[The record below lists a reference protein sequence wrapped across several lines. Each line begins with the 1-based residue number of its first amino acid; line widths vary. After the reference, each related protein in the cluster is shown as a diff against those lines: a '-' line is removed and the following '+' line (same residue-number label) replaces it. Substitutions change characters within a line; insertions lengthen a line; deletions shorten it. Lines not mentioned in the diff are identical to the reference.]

1 MSAVVPTSSAADP
14 AATAPRPAG
23 PARRTGPG
31 ATRRPGRFSP
41 WVDIPLL
48 LMVLAFVA
56 PIAWMV
62 VLAVQP
68 DRNIVS
74 PAWDFGVTWQNVTA
88 LLGEGQPFTAQ
99 LVNSLL
105 IVAGT
110 IVLCVLIGA
119 AAGYAFSQVPIPQW
133 LTLPMLAISALLPLI
148 PPMTLV
154 PGLYVT
160 LNGLGL
166 LGTVL
171 GLVLVNT
178 VFNLPFA
185 VLLMKVY
192 FDAVPGSLREAAL
205 VDGAS
210 ELRVLLRVMLP
221 LVRPGVA
228 SVAVFT
234 GIMAWNEFLMG
245 LVMTSGGTTSPL
257 PVGIASLVQP
267 YEVAWGQMAAAG
279 SLAAVPIIVLAI
291 VANRHIVTGMTGGAV
306 KG

>member
-1 MSAVVPTSSAADP
+1 VSAV
-14 AATAPRPAG
+14 
-23 PARRTGPG
+23 RTTTEPG
-31 ATRRPGRFSP
+31 ARAAAGVRHHVTAGRARRRPGRFSP

-74 PAWDFGVTWQNVTA
+74 PAWDFGFTLQNVRG
-88 LLGEGQPFTAQ
+88 LLGEGQPFPQQ
-99 LVNSLL
+99 LLNSVL

-110 IVLCVLIGA
+110 IVLCLLVGGA
-119 AAGYAFSQVPIPQW
+119 CGYALSQISLPRW
-133 LTLPMLAISALLPLI
+133 FTLPTLAVSALLPMI

-160 LNGLGL
+160 LDSLGL

-185 VLLMKVY
+185 ALLMKVY
-192 FDAVPGSLREAAL
+192 FDAVPSALREAAL

-221 LVRPGVA
+221 VVRPGLA

-267 YEVAWGQMAAAG
+267 YEVAWGAMAAAG
-279 SLAAVPIIVLAI
+279 SLAAVPIIVLA
-291 VANRHIVTGMTGGAV
+291 VLANRHIVAGMTGGAV